1 MRTLRYACLL
11 TVLVSASAWA
21 VPPLYHNEQSC
32 SKFPSP
38 GAQAECREK
47 QKQTMEAFE
56 KERRKKSANV
66 DFKKRPDQP
75 AKKDLCF
82 TRQSTGE
89 TVCPN

>member
-1 MRTLRYACLL
+1 MRP
-11 TVLVSASAWA
+11 SAWLLAALASGSALA

-32 SKFPSP
+32 SKFPTPS
-38 GAQAECREK
+38 AQAECREK

-56 KERRKKSANV
+56 KERRKKSADV
-66 DFKKRPDQP
+66 DFKKRTDQP